1 VRIVGGYNIT
11 DLYFKIA
18 NLTESFAPEQ
28 IEIFRW
34 LHQHPELSYKEFKTG
49 KYIYE
54 YLKKLSGVE
63 VTYPLAKT
71 GVKAVLT
78 GDKPGITV
86 ALRSDIDALPVKE
99 ETGLSYASKVKSSYN
114 GQETYVAHVCGHDA
128 STAAALGTATVLSQ
142 LKKEI
147 SGSVVFIFQPAEE
160 GAPTGTDGG
169 ALKMV
174 NEGVLHDPEVKAI
187 LGLHAN
193 NSCYPGQV
201 MVRDGPTHAS
211 QDSIFIRIWGEQ
223 AHGSQ
228 PWSGKDPIV
237 AGASLINSLQTLIS
251 REVDLQKGAAVI
263 TVGYFWGGIK
273 VNIIPEGAEMG
284 LTVRSLHDDNREILI
299 TRIKELA
306 ELKAEMH
313 GCQAE
318 VTYGQHY
325 PININ
330 NQRLYEKI
338 LPTIERIANSKNV
351 LYYLSS
357 TKSEDFSYF
366 SKEVPGLYMY
376 YGAASLDRPLSESK
390 PNHHP
395 EFMVDEAALKFATL
409 LECNMILDVLENPR
423 YLPK

>member
-1 VRIVGGYNIT
+1 MTHEAIYKSIDQMVN
-11 DLYFKIA
+11 DFK
-18 NLTESFAPEQ
+18 SQQ

-34 LHQHPELSYKEFKTG
+34 LHQHPELAYQEFKTSQ
-49 KYIYE
+49 YIKKH
-54 YLKKLSGVE
+54 LKKLQGFE
-63 VTYPLAKT
+63 IIPIAKT
-71 GVKAVLT
+71 GIKAVLR
-78 GDKPGITV
+78 GGKPGPTI
-86 ALRSDIDALPVKE
+86 AMRADIDALPIKD
-99 ETGLSYASKVKSSYN
+99 ETGLPYASNVKTDYN
-114 GQETYVAHVCGHDA
+114 GQETYVAHMCGHDA
-128 STAAALGTATVLSQ
+128 STTAAIGTATILSQ
-142 LKKEI
+142 LREELP
-147 SGSVVFIFQPAEE
+147 GDVVFLFQPAEE

-169 ALKMV
+169 ALRMID
-174 NEGVLHDPEVKAI
+174 EGALTKPDVQAI
-187 LGLHAN
+187 FGFHAN
-193 NSCYPGQV
+193 NTCYPGQV
-201 MVRDGPTHAS
+201 MIREGPTHAS

-284 LTVRSLHDDNREILI
+284 LTVRSLDKDNREILI

-318 VTYGQHY
+318 VIFGQHY
-325 PININ
+325 PMNIN
-330 NQRLYEKI
+330 EVGFYETM
-338 LPTIERIANSKNV
+338 LPTVERVAQAKNV

-366 SKEVPGLYMY
+366 SREVPGLYMY
-376 YGAASLDRPLSESK
+376 YGTAPRDRPLSEAK

-395 EFMVDEAALKFATL
+395 EFKVDEAALKFATR
-409 LECNMILDVLENPR
+409 LECNLIYDSLE
-423 YLPK
+423 KIK